1 MDFHGSHILSVE
13 QFGIADLNLLFQTA
27 DKLEPVARGQ
37 MACNVLDGA
46 LLGNLFFE
54 PSTRTRMSFDAA
66 FCRLGGRVCDTTG
79 FQFSSMAKGESNHDA
94 SRVISG
100 YVDIMVVRHP
110 QMGSVKEFADASLV
124 PVINAGDGPGEHPSQ
139 ALLDLYTMLKELG
152 RDLNTISGLKV
163 AMVGDLRFGRTVH
176 SLSKL
181 LSLFKDIHFTF
192 VSPNELKMPS
202 YIVDFLRARGHT
214 VKETSDLIAGVANSD
229 VIYATRIQEE
239 RFESIDEAQK
249 FKGSYAINKAFFDS
263 YCDSHA
269 IMMHPLP
276 RDNRAENCE
285 LNNDLNDHSQL
296 AIFRQTDNGLTV
308 RMAMFALV
316 LGVEKDI
323 EKTFYP
329 VRFQKKLQGA
339 AA

>member
-1 MDFHGSHILSVE
+1 MQFHGSHILSVE
-13 QFGIADLNLLFQTA
+13 QFGLSDLSQLFQTA
-27 DKLEPVARGQ
+27 AKLEPVARGEL
-37 MACNVLDGA
+37 ACDVLDGA

-124 PVINAGDGPGEHPSQ
+124 PVLNAGDGPGEHPSQ
-139 ALLDLYTMLKELG
+139 ALLDLYTMQKELK
-152 RDLNTISGLKV
+152 RDLSTINGLRV

-176 SLSKL
+176 SLAKL

-192 VSPNELKMPS
+192 VSPAELKMPA
-202 YIVDFLRARGHT
+202 YVVDFLRERGHT
-214 VKETSDLIAGVANSD
+214 VKETTDLIAGVANSD

-239 RFESIDEAQK
+239 RFENIDEAQR
-249 FKGSYAINKAFFDS
+249 FKGSYAINSAFFDR

-269 IMMHPLP
+269 ILMHPLP
-276 RDNRAENCE
+276 RDNRSETCE

-296 AIFRQTDNGLTV
+296 AIFRQTDNGIPV

-316 LGVEKDI
+316 MGVEKEI
-323 EKTFYP
+323 EKTFRP
-329 VRFQKKLQGA
+329 VRFTKKLIGA
-339 AA
+339 

>member
-1 MDFHGSHILSVE
+1 MQFHGSHILSVE
-13 QFGIADLNLLFQTA
+13 QFGLSDLSLLFQTA
-27 DKLEPVARGQ
+27 AKLEPVARGEL
-37 MACNVLDGA
+37 ACDVLDGA

-124 PVINAGDGPGEHPSQ
+124 PVLNAGDGPGEHPSQ
-139 ALLDLYTMLKELG
+139 ALLDLYTMLKELK
-152 RDLNTISGLKV
+152 RDLNTINGLRV

-176 SLSKL
+176 SLAKL

-192 VSPNELKMPS
+192 VSPAELKMPA
-202 YIVDFLRARGHT
+202 YVVDFLRTRGHT
-214 VKETSDLIAGVANSD
+214 VKETTDMIAGVANSD

-239 RFESIDEAQK
+239 RFESIDEAQR
-249 FKGSYAINKAFFDS
+249 FKGSYAINRAFFDR
-263 YCDSHA
+263 YCDPKA
-269 IMMHPLP
+269 ILMHPLP
-276 RDNRAENCE
+276 RDNRSESCE
-285 LNNDLNDHSQL
+285 LNNDLNTHPQL
-296 AIFRQTDNGLTV
+296 AIFRQTDNGIAV

-316 LGVEKDI
+316 MGVEKDI
-323 EKTFYP
+323 EATFRP
-329 VRFQKKLQGA
+329 VRFQKKLSGA
-339 AA
+339 

>member
-1 MDFHGSHILSVE
+1 MQFHGSHILSVE
-13 QFGIADLNLLFQTA
+13 QFGLADLSTLFATA
-27 DKLEPVARGQ
+27 AKLEPVARGEQ
-37 MACNVLDGA
+37 ACDVLDGA

-124 PVINAGDGPGEHPSQ
+124 PVLNAGDGPGEHPSQ
-139 ALLDLYTMLKELG
+139 ALLDLYTMLKELK
-152 RDLNTISGLKV
+152 RDLNTINGLRV

-176 SLSKL
+176 SLAKL

-192 VSPNELKMPS
+192 VSPSELKMPA
-202 YIVDFLRARGHT
+202 YVVDFLRTRGHT
-214 VKETSDLIAGVANSD
+214 VKETTDMIAGVANSD

-239 RFESIDEAQK
+239 RFESIDEAQR
-249 FKGSYAINKAFFDS
+249 FKGSYAINRAFFDR
-263 YCDSHA
+263 YCDPKA
-269 IMMHPLP
+269 ILMHPLP
-276 RDNRAENCE
+276 RDNRSESCE
-285 LNNDLNDHSQL
+285 INNDLNGHPQL
-296 AIFRQTDNGLTV
+296 AIFRQTDNGIAV

-316 LGVEKDI
+316 MGVEKDI
-323 EKTFYP
+323 EATFRP
-329 VRFQKKLQGA
+329 VRFQKKLIGG
-339 AA
+339 

>member
-1 MDFHGSHILSVE
+1 MQFHGSHIISVE
-13 QFGIADLNLLFQTA
+13 QFGLTDLSQLFHTA
-27 DKLEPVARGQ
+27 TLLEPVARGEL
-37 MACNVLDGA
+37 ACDVLDGA

-100 YVDIMVVRHP
+100 YVDVMVVRHP

-139 ALLDLYTMLKELG
+139 ALLDLYTMQKELK
-152 RDLNTISGLKV
+152 RDLNTINGLRV
-163 AMVGDLRFGRTVH
+163 ALVGDLRFGRTVH

-181 LSLFKDIHFTF
+181 LSLFKDIHFTL
-192 VSPNELKMPS
+192 VSPAELKMPA
-202 YIVDFLRARGHT
+202 YVVDFLRERGHS
-214 VKETSDLIAGVANSD
+214 VKETTDLIAGVANSD

-239 RFESIDEAQK
+239 RFESIDEAQR
-249 FKGSYAINKAFFDS
+249 FKGSYAINRAFFDR
-263 YCDSHA
+263 YCDPHA
-269 IMMHPLP
+269 ILMHPLP
-276 RDNRAENCE
+276 RDNRSETCE
-285 LNNDLNDHSQL
+285 LNNDLNSHPQL
-296 AIFRQTDNGLTV
+296 AIFRQTDNGIPV

-316 LGVEKDI
+316 MGVEKQI
-323 EKTFYP
+323 ESCLRP
-329 VRFQKKLQGA
+329 VRFSKRLIA
-339 AA
+339 N